1 MNDQNHLKPRRVSRW
16 WAVSCERL
24 SSTRWL
30 LVSYWTVSIRRM
42 ILQLDPPPSNSID
55 PITTAKHRQDATTTN
70 RQLASRLEFGVD
82 FWGHLGNL
90 MTSDYIW
97 WHLMT
102 NARFDSNPSLIH
114 PPKKI
119 NQFCALVRSRFV
131 NSGLVHCAAQPL
143 IDQGQTPCASRALLP
158 VGAKVT
164 KWIYASLCHFLG
176 WFPLSCQKPGDE
188 VTIMCPS
195 CRRKKKLW
203 SISRQPAT

>member
-1 MNDQNHLKPRRVSRW
+1 
-16 WAVSCERL
+16 
-24 SSTRWL
+24 
-30 LVSYWTVSIRRM
+30 M
-42 ILQLDPPPSNSID
+42 ILQPRSPPFQFHWPNYHCKTPARCHNHQSTVGKSTWIWGGFLRPSG
-55 PITTAKHRQDATTTN
+55 Q
-70 RQLASRLEFGVD
+70 
-82 FWGHLGNL
+82 
-90 MTSDYIW
+90 SDDIWLHPDDIW
-97 WHLMT
+97 WQMPDLIQTHLW
-102 NARFDSNPSLIH
+102 IH